1 MVSTVQT
8 LAIIGLLLSCYTW
21 YVTYRFEKSKAYKAV
36 CDFNERMSCTKVF
49 TSKYGVIFGIPNHFY
64 GIGFYLAVFFL
75 DLLGYH
81 QIVLYMAIASIA
93 LSVYLA
99 YASLIKE
106 KNFCLVCNA
115 VYLVNALLLFAS
127 F

>member
-1 MVSTVQT
+1 MVSTVQI
-8 LAIIGLLLSCYTW
+8 LAVIGLLLSVYTW
-21 YVTYRFEKSKAYKAV
+21 HIVYRAEKSKTYKAV

-49 TSKYGVIFGIPNHFY
+49 RSKYGAIFGIPNHFY
-64 GIGFYLAVFFL
+64 GIGFYLAVLLL
-75 DLLGYH
+75 DSLGYNNL
-81 QIVLYMAIASIA
+81 VLYMAIASIA

-106 KNFCLVCNA
+106 RNFCLVCNA

>member
-1 MVSTVQT
+1 MVSTVQI
-8 LAIIGLLLSCYTW
+8 LAIVGLLLSGYTW
-21 YVTYRFEKSKAYKAV
+21 YIVYRVERSRAYKAV
-36 CDFNERMSCTKVF
+36 CDFNERMSCAKVF
-49 TSKYGVIFGIPNHFY
+49 TSKYGTMFGVSNHFY
-64 GIGFYLAVFFL
+64 GIGFYLAVLLL
-75 DLLGYH
+75 DGLGYDKL
-81 QIVLYMAIASIA
+81 VLYMAIASIA

-106 KNFCLVCNA
+106 RNFCLVCNA